1 MYQEIAQLHH
11 QELGTGVV
19 PERSMFPSRAPPP
32 PQVAAAGAS
41 ADRQEFGGSMMG
53 GQGGGGGEAPAD
65 GSGYE
70 YEVKRQRL
78 LQGGS
83 AAASGMLTS
92 YYQNQPSQVN
102 QPTFSSS
109 SSLAT
114 AAALQSS
121 IAASLNS
128 YFAAA
133 STTSAQHPLPHQGAA
148 PAASGMYSSYHQH
161 ALPAALPSNPPQ
173 QSVNPNYASNPGPN
187 FNTIN
192 SAAFKP
198 NHLNSGAM
206 NPSNPSSANMN
217 PNYMN
222 NPERSLNHMTG
233 TPFSSSVHM
242 PSYPSTGSSAPL
254 SSSLSPFR
262 AGSPPGLAGPLSHHP
277 AASPPPPPF
286 TMMPFERRSPHLSHS
301 PPLPFF
307 KGPGF
312 SPFPAFS
319 RFFPVV
325 RLRGLPFN
333 CTESDIYDFFRGLDV
348 VDVLLTHKQGRF
360 SGEGFCVFGLPMQ
373 VDLALHRNR
382 QSMGQR
388 YIEVF
393 RSKKHEYY
401 MAVAAEVSEQEK
413 SGTGEVTPSFPPS
426 KPAIDKEH
434 LEHTGVLKL
443 RGLPFSASKRD
454 VIEFFK
460 DFDLKDENIQFVVH
474 SDGRASGEAFVEF
487 DGPIQSK
494 LAMSRDK
501 MMLGSRYVELFPSS
515 SEEAA
520 KATGRHK
527 K

>member
-1 MYQEIAQLHH
+1 MYQEQHQ
-11 QELGTGVV
+11 QELAGPGIV

-32 PQVAAAGAS
+32 TAAGPPS
-41 ADRQEFGGSMMG
+41 ERQDYGASMMG
-53 GQGGGGGEAPAD
+53 AHGGGGDSGAD

-83 AAASGMLTS
+83 AAASGMLNP
-92 YYQNQPSQVN
+92 YYQSQPLQSNQPS
-102 QPTFSSS
+102 FSSS
-109 SSLAT
+109 SASA

-133 STTSAQHPLPHQGAA
+133 SPTPSTQHHGA
-148 PAASGMYSSYHQH
+148 PAAASAMYPSYPQH
-161 ALPAALPSNPPQ
+161 APTTSVPSN
-173 QSVNPNYASNPGPN
+173 SLGVNPNYANNSGAGY
-187 FNTIN
+187 NTLN
-192 SAAFKP
+192 NTGLKP
-198 NHLNSGAM
+198 NHMNSGAPM
-206 NPSNPSSANMN
+206 GLSSASTNTS
-217 PNYMN
+217 YMN
-222 NPERSLNHMTG
+222 NSGRSLNPMSS
-233 TPFSSSVHM
+233 TPYSSSAHM
-242 PSYPSTGSSAPL
+242 PPYPAMGSSAPIT
-254 SSSLSPFR
+254 SGMSPYR
-262 AGSPPGLAGPLSHHP
+262 AGSPPGMPGHLNHHTAG
-277 AASPPPPPF
+277 SPPAPPLP
-286 TMMPFERRSPHLSHS
+286 MMPFERRSPHLSHS
-301 PPLPFF
+301 PPPPFF
-307 KGPGF
+307 KGGPGF
-312 SPFPAFS
+312 MPFPAFS
-319 RFFPVV
+319 RAFPVV
-325 RLRGLPFN
+325 RIRGLPFN
-333 CTESDIYDFFRGLDV
+333 CTESDVYDFFRGLDV

-360 SGEGFCVFGLPMQ
+360 SGEAYCVFGLPMQ
-373 VDLALHRNR
+373 VELALHRNR
-382 QSMGQR
+382 KIMGQR

-401 MAVAAEVSEQEK
+401 LAVAAEVSEQEK
-413 SGTGEVTPSFPPS
+413 SGAVDLPPSYPPS
-426 KPAIDKEH
+426 KSNIDKEH

-487 DGPIQSK
+487 DGPSQSK

-515 SEEAA
+515 NEEAA